1 MTSPTRK
8 EIERLVSDLK
18 NGDWRRF
25 NAFVA
30 DVDNAT
36 TVIEDVKAERDAAL
50 ARIKEL
56 EESTVTALSSLV
68 GAISLLERGGKKAVA
83 SDRMFAQ
90 MLSDYKASVSF
101 ARAALTPKDA

>member
-50 ARIKEL
+50 ARIVEL
-56 EESTVTALSSLV
+56 ETALEKIGDVPHNQRRPTGHLSECAWCNGS
-68 GAISLLERGGKKAVA
+68 A
-83 SDRMFAQ
+83 SI
-90 MLSDYKASVSF
+90 
-101 ARAALTPKDA
+101 ARAALIPKDASR